1 MAGHEHVIG
10 SFEAKTR
17 LSELLRNVQKGE
29 EYVIQVRG
37 VPAARLVPYV
47 AQPEGFS
54 WSELSEVVRQLR
66 EQLGHG
72 VPVKELLEEGR
83 KG

>member
-1 MAGHEHVIG
+1 MARHEHVIG

-17 LSELLRNVQKGE
+17 LSELLRRVQEGD

-47 AQPEGFS
+47 SQPEGFS
-54 WSELSEVVRQLR
+54 WTALCDVVRQLR
-66 EQLGHG
+66 QQAGLP
-72 VPVKELLEEGR
+72 VPIKELLEEGR